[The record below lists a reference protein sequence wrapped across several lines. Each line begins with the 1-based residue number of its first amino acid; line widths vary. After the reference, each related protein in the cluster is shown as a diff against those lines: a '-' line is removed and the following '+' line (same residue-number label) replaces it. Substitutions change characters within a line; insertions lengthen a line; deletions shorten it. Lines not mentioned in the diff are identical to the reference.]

1 MANNITRWNPLREMA
16 AMQSAMDRLFEE
28 TWRPLLDNRSTGIN
42 SLALDVDENDNAYTV
57 TTEMPGVKPE
67 NIHVKLDGDY
77 LMIEGE
83 IPAQETTEE
92 GTRSLMRERR
102 YGRFTRSI
110 RLPLA
115 VESDKVEATYEDGV
129 LKLTLPK
136 SEVAQPKQIP
146 VKAGNNAKN
155 N

>member
-1 MANNITRWNPLREMA
+1 
-16 AMQSAMDRLFEE
+16 
-28 TWRPLLDNRSTGIN
+28 LLDNRSTGIN
-42 SLALDVDENDNAYTV
+42 SLALDVDETDKAYTV

-67 NIHVKLDGDY
+67 NIHVNLDGDY

-83 IPAQETTEE
+83 IPAQETNEE

-115 VESDKVEATYEDGV
+115 VDSDKVEATYEDGV

-136 SEVAQPKQIP
+136 SEVVQPKQIP
-146 VKAGNNAKN
+146 VKAANNAKN